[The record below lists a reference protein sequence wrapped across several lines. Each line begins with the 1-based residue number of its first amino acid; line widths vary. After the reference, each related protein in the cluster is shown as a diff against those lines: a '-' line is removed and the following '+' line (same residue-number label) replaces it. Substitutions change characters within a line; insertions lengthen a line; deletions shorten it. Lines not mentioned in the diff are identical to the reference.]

1 MMRMPAVI
9 IRHHRDRDITNLRFA
24 RELCFLQV
32 GHADYV
38 RAPTAIHIRLRLGGK
53 LRTLHA
59 DVSAAQ
65 LGGYARSLACTPNDF
80 RHFAAYRVAKSN
92 LRHNPAPEKSAP
104 PVPRPVQNPG

>member
-9 IRHHRDRDITNLRFA
+9 IRHHRDRDITNLRFS

-38 RAPTAIHIRLRLGGK
+38 RAPTAIHIRLRLGAK

-65 LGGYARSLACTPNDF
+65 LGGYARSLASTANDF
-80 RHFAAYRVAKSN
+80 RHFAAYLLAKPRGVVQPVAADTAK
-92 LRHNPAPEKSAP
+92 LCLL
-104 PVPRPVQNPG
+104 PVGS